1 MAQPRCA
8 HLPAHRWSRDR
19 VLAAGQ
25 CADRAAAAA
34 LGGRRT
40 PGEPSP
46 LSPPTRLTD
55 AERAEAALDR
65 PHRAVR
71 WLIEFLPA
79 FVVALILLPWIIA
92 TGTASPWRP
101 ATIDLDVYVAAVRDL
116 LAGKDIYAT
125 RTPGWDLPYI
135 YPPIAAILL
144 VPFALLPMLA
154 LQLVW
159 TALTVLAQRL
169 ILARARVPRGLTLGL
184 VNVVLVVAF
193 EPFRTT
199 IGYGQVNT
207 LLMALVVGDL
217 LPRAVGERRWL
228 PRGVATGLAAAIKL
242 TPLLFLVFA
251 FLTGRRRVAIIGL
264 LATAFFT
271 GIGYLLQPA
280 ATVRFA
286 EKVLR
291 GDTYGNPVYVGNQSL
306 NAVFART
313 LGTDPSTVRL
323 GLVVS
328 MLAALIGLL
337 AAVGLWRIEERV
349 LAVGV
354 VGLATCLAS
363 PLSWTHHHVW
373 ALLVGLGALQA
384 ARQYRDRVAG
394 TRGRGR
400 RPGLPSWLT
409 IPCLVYAGWV
419 ALCPVLAFLPYGY
432 DVERRY
438 TPLQALAGN
447 FLPLWGTALSMALLA
462 YVIRVR
468 PRAGSAGR

>member
-1 MAQPRCA
+1 MSQP
-8 HLPAHRWSRDR
+8 S
-19 VLAAGQ
+19 
-25 CADRAAAAA
+25 
-34 LGGRRT
+34 
-40 PGEPSP
+40 
-46 LSPPTRLTD
+46 RLTD

-65 PHRAVR
+65 PHRIGR

-79 FVVALILLPWIIA
+79 FAAALILLPWIIA
-92 TGTASPWRP
+92 TGKADPWRP
-101 ATIDLDVYVAAVRDL
+101 ATVDLDVYVAAVRDL

-125 RTPGWDLPYI
+125 RTPGWNLPYI

-144 VPFALLPMLA
+144 VPFALLPMVV
-154 LQLVW
+154 LQIVW

-184 VNVVLVVAF
+184 INLVLVLAF

-228 PRGVATGLAAAIKL
+228 PRGVATGLAVAIKL
-242 TPLLFLVFA
+242 TPLLFVVFA
-251 FLTGRRRVAIIGL
+251 VLTGRRRVAIVAAIS
-264 LATAFFT
+264 AIFFT
-271 GIGYLLQPA
+271 GIGYLLQPS
-280 ATVRFA
+280 ATVKFVG
-286 EKVLR
+286 KVLH

-313 LGTDPSTVRL
+313 LGTDPSTVRI
-323 GLVVS
+323 GLLVS
-328 MLAALIGLL
+328 MCAAGIGLL
-337 AAVGLWRIEERV
+337 AAVGLWRIGERT

-384 ARQYRDRVAG
+384 AGNRRQRLAG
-394 TRGRGR
+394 THGRSR
-400 RPGLPSWLT
+400 APGLPSWLT
-409 IPCLVYAGWV
+409 LPCLVYAGWV
-419 ALCPVLAFLPYGY
+419 ALCPVLAFLPYGN

-438 TPLQALAGN
+438 SPLQALAGN
-447 FLPLWGTALSMALLA
+447 FLPLWGTALSVALLA
-462 YVIRVR
+462 YLAWVR
-468 PRAGSAGR
+468 PRAHQVVR